1 MKLMT
6 GGMSLMTGPTL
17 KRPTTIPEESM
28 ATADDDTGGVHGLAR
43 GVGFGLGALALWRFV
58 ALCGERR

>member
-28 ATADDDTGGVHGLAR
+28 AWPVGLDLGWGLWLCGVLLLCAEREDD
-43 GVGFGLGALALWRFV
+43 GLGLWE
-58 ALCGERR
+58 G